1 MRCFYITNVLALNG
15 TDKTNER
22 HGRVRDGHKQEVNM
36 YKSRLIH
43 LPLQF
48 FAEGDPA
55 QGDNNSAEGTNTEPT
70 PTFDDMIK
78 SNKEMQAEF
87 DRRMT
92 KAQET
97 ALAKA
102 KAEWEAQA
110 QAEKEEAAKLAKMNA
125 EEKAKHEREKQE
137 KALAEREAAVSKREL
152 TAEAISQLGEKGLPV
167 ELSACLNYSDA
178 ESCKVSM
185 EAVEKA
191 FNAAVEKRVN
201 DMLRGTPP
209 KAGQAEG
216 TPVINNIRDAI
227 IYEQKKNGGN

>member
-1 MRCFYITNVLALNG
+1 VGAEHGGHNTTDVAAEDVTDTNRRLI
-15 TDKTNER
+15 
-22 HGRVRDGHKQEVNM
+22 M
-36 YKSRLIH
+36 YESKLIH

-55 QGDNNSAEGTNTEPT
+55 QDDGNSAQGTNTDPAPA
-70 PTFDDMIK
+70 PTFDDMLK
-78 SNKEMQAEF
+78 ANKEMQSEF
-87 DRRMT
+87 DKRMA

-125 EEKAKHEREKQE
+125 EEKAKHEREKRE

-152 TAEAISQLGEKGLPV
+152 TAEAISQLSEKGLPV
-167 ELSACLNYSDA
+167 TLADCLNYTNA
-178 ESCKVSM
+178 EECKKSM
-185 EAVEKA
+185 EKLEQS
-191 FNAAVEKRVN
+191 FNSAVEKRVN

-209 KAGQAEG
+209 KAGQADG

-227 IYEQKKNGGN
+227 VYEQKKNGGN